1 MTGDRRTLRGPQ
13 LYTQSDR
20 EAAGRAASFAR
31 SILDALLVC
40 CRPGA
45 LPTDIESNCAGFIGS
60 EGARAMM
67 AGVLNGH
74 GEPFGSACSVS
85 VDDVVAHARPT
96 DKPLRA
102 GQLVTLDLMLELNG
116 WHADVADT
124 VVVGEQQH
132 ALMPALDAVWDAA
145 IAKIAPGVRWDRVAE
160 AMANAAS
167 VHGAQL
173 VCGLA
178 GHGIGLAPHELPILP
193 LTPDPGEPVPTL
205 RPGMILTL
213 EPAITSGSGETI
225 DSEDGWALRTA
236 DGTPSVGREAMIA
249 IEEDGFRVLGGPS
262 PDDSLNA

>member
-1 MTGDRRTLRGPQ
+1 MTRDRRTLRGPQ

-31 SILDALLVC
+31 SILDALLVG
-40 CRPGA
+40 CRPGVPPIDVESA
-45 LPTDIESNCAGFIGS
+45 CAELIESV
-60 EGARAMM
+60 GARATM
-67 AGVLNGH
+67 AGVLNGR
-74 GEPFGSACSVS
+74 GEPFGAACSVS

-96 DKPLRA
+96 DEPLRA
-102 GQLVTLDLMLELNG
+102 GQLVTLDLMLELDG

-124 VVVGEQQH
+124 VLVGDQEH

-145 IAKIAPGVRWDRVAE
+145 IAQIAPGVGWDRVAG
-160 AMANAAS
+160 AMADAAAAD
-167 VHGAQL
+167 GAKL
-173 VCGLA
+173 VRGLA
-178 GHGIGLAPHELPILP
+178 GHGIGLAPHELPVLP
-193 LTPDPGEPVPTL
+193 LTPDPGETVPTL

-213 EPAITSGSGETI
+213 EPAITSGSGEII
-225 DSEDGWALRTA
+225 DSEDGWAIRTA